1 MVLLLFW
8 MNQNGAVKT
17 SSDAW
22 LYIGIIVIIN
32 TLILPVFLIWML
44 KRLGIIQSMSMNHK
58 NERLYPFFITAIF
71 YFTTWFVFNSL
82 NIFPYLTLVFIIS
95 TSLVLIAAF
104 INVFWK
110 ISIHNMSMG
119 AVSAAILFL
128 TASHYI
134 ASPWPVYSAFI
145 LSGLVGFSRLK
156 LQSHSPAQVY
166 AGFMLGAFVVV
177 FITYFGLT

>member
-8 MNQNGAVKT
+8 MNQNGLIKT
-17 SSDAW
+17 SADAW
-22 LYIGIIVIIN
+22 IYIGIIVIIN

-44 KRLGIIQSMSMNHK
+44 KKMGIIQSMSMSQR

-82 NIFPYLTLVFIIS
+82 NIFPYLTLIFSIS
-95 TSLVLIAAF
+95 ASLVLIAAF

-134 ASPWPVYSAFI
+134 ASPWPVYSTFI

-156 LQSHSPAQVY
+156 LKSHSPAQVY
-166 AGFMLGAFVVV
+166 SGFILGAFIVV
-177 FITYFGLT
+177 FITFYGLV